1 NGMPLRR
8 GSDDR
13 IECAERGGS
22 GIAGWSGID
31 AGRGI
36 GGTGGTGGSGSVG
49 VGQRVAQG
57 DEGGRSQV
65 AQAGGRRAGANE
77 TSRFEPSAHLREVRR
92 RHAVRRGGRCRAGRA
107 GRVGRAAR
115 TGRRRGA
122 QSVAHQSADPPES
135 AHAAAVRQ
143 HLGPRAEFSAARRP
157 QRDFRQLLYRQHGL
171 HTGAQGAAY
180 RALQLSASQ
189 LGAAGAVRRF
199 DAGDAAQER
208 HSCPSGERSSAL
220 LGRWRR
226 DLPHAIQQLGILP
239 GAGGRSMEGGTRAA
253 SDAGPESS
261 ARQDFVNRQYYPT
274 EDLHPQTLTFD
285 AGEAFLRKNHDK
297 DSWFLQIETFDP
309 HEPFASYPKY
319 RDLYPGD
326 GGDAHFDWPPYGPV
340 SAGET
345 DGDMRT
351 AQAGYAALVSMC
363 DRSLGRV
370 LDLMDELD
378 LWRDTMLIVCTDHGY
393 MLGEHGWW
401 AKTVQPW
408 FNELANTPLFI
419 WDPRCRR
426 AGVRR
431 QSLVQMIDIAP
442 TLLDFFGLE
451 PTPDMQ
457 GGALR
462 KTIDE
467 DAPVREAA
475 LFGMHGE
482 QVNVTDGRYVYMRSG
497 ADPDRNEP
505 LYEYTLMPTHMREM
519 FGVEELQDI
528 ELSEPFSFTKGVRT
542 MKIAS
547 RPIGYAYRSGTLL
560 FDLHD
565 DPKQERPLYDES
577 VELRMAGLMRDLMRA
592 NDAPQEQYT
601 RLGL

>member
-1 NGMPLRR
+1 MKAILVMYDSLNRHMLPPYGNTWVHAPNFQRLADRSATFDNCYI
-8 GSDDR
+8 GSMAC
-13 IECAERGGS
+13 I
-22 GIAGWSGID
+22 
-31 AGRGI
+31 
-36 GGTGGTGGSGSVG
+36 
-49 VGQRVAQG
+49 
-57 DEGGRSQV
+57 
-65 AQAGGRRAGANE
+65 
-77 TSRFEPSAHLREVRR
+77 P
-92 RHAVRRGGRCRAGRA
+92 
-107 GRVGRAAR
+107 
-115 TGRRRGA
+115 
-122 QSVAHQSADPPES
+122 
-135 AHAAAVRQ
+135 
-143 HLGPRAEFSAARRP
+143 ARRE
-157 QRDFRQLLYRQHGL
+157 L
-171 HTGAQGAAY
+171 HTGRYNFLHRSWGP
-180 RALQLSASQ
+180 LEP
-189 LGAAGAVRRF
+189 F
-199 DAGDAAQER
+199 DDSMPAMLRKKGI
-208 HSCPSGERSSAL
+208 
-220 LGRWRR
+220 
-226 DLPHAIQQLGILP
+226 HAHL
-239 GAGGRSMEGGTRAA
+239 A
-253 SDAGPESS
+253 SDHPHYWEDGGATYHTRYSSWEFFRGQEGDPWKAELGPPPMPARLKGALKESS

-319 RDLYPGD
+319 RDLYPGE

-601 RLGL
+601 RLGLPSTGAIEPAQLLARSHADRAERLRAHLAVQAQAMRAEIERKRAAQAGATSGD